1 MKGLAFL
8 KNVYNELLI
17 IACYFVPE
25 IDDVESLTFYTILYF
40 YSFAAYKVSFHYFL
54 SLHQAINS

>member
-40 YSFAAYKVSFHYFL
+40 SIVFAAYKICKCSLFSFT
-54 SLHQAINS
+54 SSDK